1 MREPLRTLI
10 VDDEPHAIEVIRK
23 YVAQIKE
30 IELLGTYTNAI
41 SAFQEL
47 QKSKVDLMFL
57 DISMPGLSGTDLVR
71 SLQNPPLIIFTTAYQ
86 EYAIEGFDLNA
97 VDYLLKP
104 IPFDRFLRAIDKVI
118 NLYKLQSISRPVTTE
133 SAKPFSPSQPFYI
146 YMRIDRQ
153 LIKLDTEEIL
163 WIESDKDYIKVVT
176 KKNTYIT
183 KQKISSMENLLPIW
197 AFLRVHRSFIVP
209 LNKVT
214 GYNPN
219 YVIIENTKIPIGRN
233 YKQICLDK
241 FNPGK
246 HNTPVFIE

>member
-1 MREPLRTLI
+1 MPIRTLI
-10 VDDEPHAIEVIRK
+10 VDDEPHAIEVVKK
-23 YVAQIKE
+23 YVSQIPE
-30 IELLGTYTNAI
+30 IELLATHNNAI
-41 SAFQEL
+41 NAFQEL
-47 QKSKVDLMFL
+47 QKNKVDLMFL
-57 DISMPGLSGTDLVR
+57 DINMPGLSGTDLVR
-71 SLQNPPLIIFTTAYQ
+71 SLQNPPLVIFTTAYQ

-104 IPFDRFLRAIDKVI
+104 VPFDRFLRAIDKVM
-118 NLYKLQSISRPVTTE
+118 NLHKMQTIGQPAPESIKP
-133 SAKPFSPSQPFYI
+133 SAPAQPFYI

-176 KKNTYIT
+176 KKHTHIT
-183 KQKISSMENLLPIW
+183 KQKISAMENLLPIR

-209 LNKVT
+209 LNKVK

-219 YVIIENTKIPIGRN
+219 YLMIENTRIPIGRN

-241 FNPGK
+241 FNPGN
-246 HNTPVFIE
+246 HNAPVFIE